1 MYRAVT
7 HDIEVSVEPLY
18 DEERSMPP
26 SNSYFWTYRVTI
38 RNLGKAKVQLR
49 SRYWRIVD
57 ARGDLREVRGPG
69 VVGEEPVIEPGSS
82 YTYQSIAPLKTPTG
96 FMSGTYQMQ
105 NAKGSMIE
113 VAIPSFSLDSP
124 HVTHSIN

>member
-7 HDIEVSVEPLY
+7 HDIEVRVEPKY

-26 SNSYFWTYRVTI
+26 SNTFFWTYQVTI
-38 RNLGKAKVQLR
+38 RNLGKLKVQLR
-49 SRYWRIVD
+49 SRYWRIID
-57 ARGDLREVRGPG
+57 AQGDVREVRGPG
-69 VVGEEPVIEPGSS
+69 VVGEEPVIEPGGS

-96 FMSGTYQMQ
+96 FMGGSYQMEGK
-105 NAKGSMIE
+105 AGLFD
-113 VAIPSFSLDSP
+113 VAIPTFSLDSP